1 MHWCMKGFYS
11 FHTIKHVM
19 VIKNI
24 SFQLVSL
31 TKKVILLKQGRPPRN
46 SEEGAVRYG
55 WASVASETILTLGQI
70 KLKKRCNIHNKN

>member
-1 MHWCMKGFYS
+1 MQKS
-11 FHTIKHVM
+11 L
-19 VIKNI
+19 NI
-24 SFQLVSL
+24 SFYLEM
-31 TKKVILLKQGRPPRN
+31 KKLKQGRPPRN